1 MNVLKDNDANCFKK
15 RKQEVFGKIFEFR
28 FDENKYKFAKCKLCE
43 AKEKK
48 ERIIKM
54 KDGNTT
60 GIIRHLRKNHQ
71 DEYRKSFLKETCET
85 SREVIVYI
93 NE

>member
-1 MNVLKDNDANCFKK
+1 MFFSIPYKK
-15 RKQEVFGKIFEFR
+15 EVFRKIFEFR

-43 AKEKK
+43 SKEKK

-60 GIIRHLRKNHQ
+60 GIIRHLRNYHQ
-71 DEYRKSFLKETCET
+71 DEYRKLFSVNLYYLFGLNFQLNIEH
-85 SREVIVYI
+85 
-93 NE
+93 